1 MQRPEDTF
9 AAPPL
14 TAANAPDGSGLPA
27 SVPVPGHGTP
37 PSVSPGD
44 ARLARLEASCDAFVN
59 DCRAIGGRDAQIAIT
74 NAEQAMLWARRALKV
89 D

>member
-27 SVPVPGHGTP
+27 SVPVPGHGAP
-37 PSVSPGD
+37 AVASPGD
-44 ARLARLEASCDAFVN
+44 VRVARLEGLYDAFVRE
-59 DCRAIGGRDAQIAIT
+59 CRAIGGRDSQIAIQ
-74 NAEQAMLWARRALKV
+74 NADQALMWARRALKV
-89 D
+89 G